1 MVPLFVLFSVQ
12 YLGLVEQP
20 DDIDLEAAGSRKK
33 DGCLRSG
40 GIFPTCLHCDHFE
53 IGVLEMAGEAA

>member
-20 DDIDLEAAGSRKK
+20 GDIDSEAVGSRKK
-33 DGCLRSG
+33 DG
-40 GIFPTCLHCDHFE
+40 
-53 IGVLEMAGEAA
+53 